1 MLEKLVIICG
11 GTGGHFYPGLST
23 AEELRRRGGEPLL
36 FITGRNAEQQCG
48 TASAKGIKSIILSSS
63 TPPTGL
69 PGKISFALHSLKGI
83 IEARRKL
90 REFKPSAVLA
100 MGSFHSAAPAIAAWT
115 LRIPVFVHDGNARVG
130 KANLFL
136 SNFARHMALSFPPVN
151 SNNIKCKWT
160 VTGMPVRSQI
170 AECNLSKKEAIG
182 LINSRHSVDLTEDAP
197 LLLVFGGSQ
206 GAEAINQ
213 CVPEALKLQG
223 RDNFQVVHLSG
234 AKNRDSLEK
243 HYAGCHF
250 KHLVIET
257 SGEMEIFYSA
267 ADLVICR
274 SGGSTVAEL
283 SVFAKFAILIPY
295 PFATDS
301 HQDDNARYY
310 CSGGAGIAIAEK
322 ELTVTKLASTIAGWL
337 EQTDCYSQKGR
348 LSKELAKP
356 DASLSILQ
364 LIEGNLGSLTISE

>member
-1 MLEKLVIICG
+1 MIEKLVIICG
-11 GTGGHFYPGLST
+11 GTGGHFYPGLSI
-23 AEELRRRGGEPLL
+23 AEELKSQGGSPLL
-36 FITGRNAEQQCG
+36 FITGRNAEQQSG
-48 TASAKGIKSIILSSS
+48 IASGKGIRFIILSSS
-63 TPPTGL
+63 TPPKGL
-69 PGKISFALHSLKGI
+69 SGKISFSLHALKGI
-83 IEARRKL
+83 FEARKKL

-136 SNFARHMALSFPPVN
+136 SKFAKHMALSFPPVN
-151 SNNIKCKWT
+151 SSQIKCKWT
-160 VTGMPVRSQI
+160 VTGMPLRPQI
-170 AECNLSKKEAIG
+170 ANCELNKKRAIWI
-182 LINSRHSVDLTEDAP
+182 INSRYSVDFNENAP

-206 GAEAINQ
+206 GAEAINK

-223 RDNFQVVHLSG
+223 MNNFQVVHLSG
-234 AKNRDSLEK
+234 AKNKDNLEK
-243 HYAGCHF
+243 YYEGSSF

-257 SGEMEIFYSA
+257 SEKMEVFYSA

-301 HQDDNARYY
+301 HQDDNARHYSS
-310 CSGGAGIAIAEK
+310 CGAGIIIIEK

-337 EQTDCYSQKGR
+337 EQTEYYAEKGQS
-348 LSKELAKP
+348 SKELAKP
-356 DASLSILQ
+356 EASSSILK
-364 LIEGNLGSLTISE
+364 LISQAGMPALHC

>member
-1 MLEKLVIICG
+1 MLERLVIICG

-23 AEELRRRGGEPLL
+23 AEELNQRGGDSLL
-36 FITGRNAEQQCG
+36 FVTGRNAGQQSG
-48 TASAKGIKSIILSSS
+48 VASAKGVKSIILHSS

-69 PGKISFALHSLKGI
+69 SGKITFALHSFKGI
-83 IEARRKL
+83 IEARRRL

-115 LRIPVFVHDGNARVG
+115 LGIPVFVHDGNARVG

-136 SNFARHMALSFPPVN
+136 SNFAKHMALSFPPVN
-151 SNNIKCKWT
+151 SGRIKCRWT
-160 VTGMPVRSQI
+160 VTGMPVRPQI
-170 AECNLSKKEAIG
+170 GKCALSKKDAIG
-182 LINSRHSVDLTEDAP
+182 LINSRYSVDFKEDEP

-234 AKNRDSLEK
+234 AKNKDNLEK
-243 HYAGCHF
+243 YYAGSNF
-250 KHLVIET
+250 KRLIIES
-257 SGEMEIFYSA
+257 SGEMEVFYSA
-267 ADLVICR
+267 ADLAICR

-310 CSGGAGIAIAEK
+310 CSTGAGIIIAEK

-337 EQTDCYSQKGR
+337 EQTDYYANKGQ

-356 DASLSILQ
+356 EASSSILE
-364 LIEGNLGSLTISE
+364 LIENSINLH